1 MLCQAVG
8 SCFEGDAFRE
18 SEHLHLGGKADKT
31 FWVGIGDESYFP
43 HWSAGIWSLL
53 ACLKLLVS
61 PENSAKDDGKNE
73 FSFLVWIKLWKFAEK
88 KMSEEFWNFLK
99 QEICDDHV
107 FQVQQTFFLLEW
119 IQAAWFIDW
128 TYAVAYVAGWF
139 QVINGVAVLLESA
152 RGRSLV
158 GMGLGH
164 LTLER
169 LLKLSCGVGREV
181 FFNEGLQKYH
191 KALLNIRVIIII
203 HSFLR
208 KIQLFFDTSTTY

>member
-1 MLCQAVG
+1 M
-8 SCFEGDAFRE
+8 
-18 SEHLHLGGKADKT
+18 
-31 FWVGIGDESYFP
+31 
-43 HWSAGIWSLL
+43 
-53 ACLKLLVS
+53 
-61 PENSAKDDGKNE
+61 
-73 FSFLVWIKLWKFAEK
+73 
-88 KMSEEFWNFLK
+88 
-99 QEICDDHV
+99 
-107 FQVQQTFFLLEW
+107 
-119 IQAAWFIDW
+119 
-128 TYAVAYVAGWF
+128 AGWF

-191 KALLNIRVIIII
+191 KALLNIRMIIII

>member
-1 MLCQAVG
+1 
-8 SCFEGDAFRE
+8 
-18 SEHLHLGGKADKT
+18 
-31 FWVGIGDESYFP
+31 
-43 HWSAGIWSLL
+43 
-53 ACLKLLVS
+53 
-61 PENSAKDDGKNE
+61 
-73 FSFLVWIKLWKFAEK
+73 
-88 KMSEEFWNFLK
+88 MSEEFWNFLK

-181 FFNEGLQKYH
+181 FFNEGLQK
-191 KALLNIRVIIII
+191 
-203 HSFLR
+203 
-208 KIQLFFDTSTTY
+208 